1 MITEKA
7 LNISSG
13 HVPVTFVFPI
23 SLTIPGTSLYLVL
36 CPILDSNE
44 SNIGQ
49 MCEKSG

>member
-23 SLTIPGTSLYLVL
+23 SLTIPGTSLIGL
-36 CPILDSNE
+36 
-44 SNIGQ
+44 IGQ